1 MRARSGKGHTDTL
14 MPQQPS
20 ASAIEMT
27 VHDLRNALAG
37 VRGAIQIVREPMLP
51 TSMERE
57 ILGEVLA
64 RLDQMD
70 ERLVQLARVESAD
83 E

>member
-14 MPQQPS
+14 MPRGAS

-37 VRGAIQIVREPMLP
+37 VRGAIQIVREPMLAA
-51 TSMERE
+51 SMERE

-70 ERLVQLARVESAD
+70 ERLVQLTREEGAD